1 MWNYPLI
8 SLTEWS
14 TSKEAVWQVRTK
26 DPGFLKP
33 VLLVIRLET
42 VGEEMLIAHLPNIIS
57 LEESKVLTVA
67 TF

>member
-1 MWNYPLI
+1 MWSYPLI
-8 SLTEWS
+8 SLPVWGS
-14 TSKEAVWQVRTK
+14 RQEAVWQVRTK

-33 VLLVIRLET
+33 VLLIIRLET